1 MPMPSQ
7 SFVRSLVLAG
17 TALAASGT
25 AWAQSGVAPEPT
37 EPEAQTDLNNPP
49 AERPSLVHAATI
61 QDVQYGV
68 GARLRWISV
77 PRWFLGLFT
86 AENEPV
92 SSLGVGLEVFRRRG
106 DTDLVLGFG
115 WQSMSA
121 PDGNWLGKGK
131 DPRIDTDFVQMPG
144 LGLVSLDFAV
154 IRHESFSQY
163 VGMHFGAGLGLAL
176 VTGTIY
182 RTSAGPFCNGDNAG
196 DESKCYP
203 AYNGIPATPVPKD
216 KLGSTEGGT
225 DSNVSPHRFVESSKP
240 PVFPILNVTLGLD
253 FRLPNVQGLEIR
265 PIELGWFDAFFIGGG
280 IAYVM

>member
-1 MPMPSQ
+1 MSQHRPS
-7 SFVRSLVLAG
+7 SLVTLVFAG
-17 TALAASGT
+17 VVPFLFAGAA
-25 AWAQSGVAPEPT
+25 AAQPGVAPDPAE
-37 EPEAQTDLNNPP
+37 TDPQNWNPP

-61 QDVQYGV
+61 EDVNYGV
-68 GARLRWISV
+68 ATRARWISV
-77 PRWFLGLFT
+77 PRWFLNMFT

-115 WQSMSA
+115 WQSMRPS
-121 PDGNWLGKGK
+121 DGNWLGKGK
-131 DPRIDTDFVQMPG
+131 NPGADTDFVQAPG
-144 LGLVSLDFAV
+144 IGLVGLDFAV
-154 IRHESFSQY
+154 IRHERFSEY

-182 RTSAGPFCNGDNAG
+182 RTSSGPFCTNANAG

-203 AYNGIPATPVPKD
+203 AYGGDPNRRIPGADLPK
-216 KLGSTEGGT
+216 TAGGT
-225 DSNVSPHRFVESSKP
+225 DSSTTPSRFVESGKP

-253 FRLPNVQGLEIR
+253 FRLPNVRGLEIR
-265 PIELGWFDAFFIGGG
+265 PIEVGFYNAFFVGGA